1 MTLLTKYGK
10 LPVAIKLLSPV
21 LMAFLGLWTLGT
33 VSFGYFAKVQLNQ
46 IAVRELDDSA
56 SWLQR
61 DLAQQQALLQ
71 LNARSISE
79 EQAVIAAIMADDRAL
94 LLRTLLPM
102 QGALKL
108 DFVHIIDTQG
118 QVLLSSQQG
127 SIGSATLQ
135 DLSLNRAAQTG
146 LTLSGIMA
154 ANHPSPSTLVALIS
168 IKSSKKILASL
179 AIGTAVNDAKLQEI
193 RGRTSLHLVAIHD
206 DRVRASTLPL
216 DRTKPW
222 QTYRLDSGSEEITID
237 QQRYWVK
244 TIEES
249 GFDDTTLKLI
259 VLKSAQATDQAA
271 QQLWFL
277 VGGFGLLGAILVT
290 GATIAGFRLTQALSQ
305 RIRSLTEATQA
316 LAQGN
321 LHTAIE
327 IQTQDEVGQLA
338 QGFNAM
344 AEQLNGRDRQ
354 LKSQMQQLEQTLDEL
369 HQTQSQMLQREKMS
383 ALGQMVAGVAHEI
396 NNPIGFIH
404 GNLDYVRQYSQDILG
419 LLQAYQQHCP
429 TPNSALQA
437 ARDSVELDFITEDL
451 GKILNSMKVG
461 SDRIREIVLSLRNFS
476 RLDEAEVKPVDLHD
490 GIDNTLM
497 ILQHRLKAQGDRPEI
512 RVVKQYGDLPL
523 IECYA
528 GQLNQVF
535 MNLIANSIDALDEGN
550 AGRSFQAIVADPN
563 QISIGTS
570 QLDQDWIQIC
580 ISDNGAGIPESV
592 RSRLFDPFFTTKPIG
607 KGTGLGLSISYQ
619 VITEKHGGKI
629 WCESVLGHGTTFL
642 MEIPIVQLR
651 ELT

>member
-1 MTLLTKYGK
+1 MALLTKYGK

-21 LMAFLGLWTLGT
+21 LIAFLGLWTLGT
-33 VSFGYFAKVQLNQ
+33 VSFGYFAKIQLNQ
-46 IAVRELDDSA
+46 TAVRELDDSA

-71 LNARSISE
+71 VNARSISE
-79 EQAVIAAIMADDRAL
+79 DPSVIAAITTGDRAL
-94 LLRTLLPM
+94 LLRTILPI
-102 QGALKL
+102 QAALKL
-108 DFVHIIDTQG
+108 DFVRIIDLQG

-135 DLSLNRAAQTG
+135 DLALNRAAKTG
-146 LTLSGIMA
+146 LNISGIMP
-154 ANHPSPSTLVALIS
+154 ANHPSPPTLAALIT
-168 IKSSKKILASL
+168 IKSSKQILGGL
-179 AIGTAVNDAKLQEI
+179 AIGTALDDAKLQEI
-193 RGRTSLHLVAIHD
+193 RGRTSLHLVAIQD

-216 DRTKPW
+216 DRHRSW
-222 QTYRLDSGSEEITID
+222 QAYRLDPTSQELTID

-244 TIEES
+244 TIEQS
-249 GFDDTTLKLI
+249 GFDDTTLKLV
-259 VLKSAQATDQAA
+259 VLKPSQVMDQAA

-290 GATIAGFRLTQALSQ
+290 GATIAGFRLTQALSK
-305 RIRSLTEATQA
+305 RIRSLMEATQA

-321 LHTAIE
+321 LNTFIE
-327 IQTQDEVGQLA
+327 INAQDEVGQLA

-344 AEQLNGRDRQ
+344 AEQINGRDRQ
-354 LKSQMQQLEQTLDEL
+354 LKAQMQQLEQTLDEL
-369 HQTQSQMLQREKMS
+369 HHTQSQMLQREKMS

-404 GNLDYVRQYSQDILG
+404 GNLDYVRQYSQTILG
-419 LLQAYQQHCP
+419 LLQAYQQHYP
-429 TPNSALQA
+429 TPHPDLQA
-437 ARDSVELDFITEDL
+437 QRDAAELDFITEDL
-451 GKILNSMKVG
+451 GKILNSMYVG

-476 RLDEAEVKPVDLHD
+476 RLDESEVKAVDLHD

-512 RVVKQYGDLPL
+512 QVVKQYGDLPL

-570 QLDQDWIQIC
+570 QLDQDWIQVW
-580 ISDNGAGIPESV
+580 ISDNGAGIPEAV
-592 RSRLFDPFFTTKPIG
+592 RSRLFDPFFTTKPVG

-629 WCESVLGHGTTFL
+629 WCESVPGRGTTFM
-642 MEIPIVQLR
+642 MEIPIVQSR
-651 ELT
+651 EST